1 MVHTAHSL
9 NFSMKRGAQCEGK
22 RLPWTF
28 LASSQ
33 SQETERL
40 DEDGNFPPP
49 YHFKQKSVAATC
61 LSPGLSVLPDNFYF

>member
-1 MVHTAHSL
+1 
-9 NFSMKRGAQCEGK
+9 MKGDAQWEDK
-22 RLPWTF
+22 RFPCAF
-28 LASSQ
+28 LASSE

-49 YHFKQKSVAATC
+49 QHLKQKSAAATC